1 MIAVTVRHRRA
12 AMRLAAATA
21 AALMFAADAGA
32 ETFSVKDVRFCDM
45 PGVERPCAALP
56 NDVVGFDSSFI
67 YRFISEGAQ
76 FPFDLFAWQT
86 FVALNWP
93 LDGEGRPLDVEL
105 GVRPSAPRRWQR
117 LARADD
123 VLPTAETPGACG
135 PEAPGTLTVTTF
147 RQADGLPLIDRALN
161 YVVYDIRLNAV
172 ARAYIEANNLGSR
185 NGQQAFLDAKKTV
198 GFPLGRYDDT
208 GARRGGGPGA
218 LVIKSAWRVLAGGAA
233 AESQSYFT
241 RPGRIAVSAADNADG
256 RARCIEA
263 TLALV
268 AMHVARR
275 TESGNGDKWIWS
287 SFEHVDNAPL
297 AANGREPNDLFEDT
311 YFPGGCRAPNAPTRD
326 FAFFRRGCA
335 NCVTNRTAS
344 ANWTWAA
351 APPYAKAFQQPGG
364 FGTQVTRC
372 WRIWS
377 GTSKINAFWRSRLA
391 GTVWANYRLLSAQ
404 WRGNYGGDEFFGN
417 GEVPRFL
424 ANPVIETAVQE
435 RRDGTCLGCH
445 ATARTTAGQE
455 ADFSFLLQRAR

>member
-1 MIAVTVRHRRA
+1 
-12 AMRLAAATA
+12 MRLAAATA

-105 GVRPSAPRRWQR
+105 GARPSAPRRWQR

>member
-1 MIAVTVRHRRA
+1 MRLSAAIAVLLLLVPHG
-12 AMRLAAATA
+12 
-21 AALMFAADAGA
+21 AGA
-32 ETFSVKDVRFCDM
+32 ETFTASNFSAKDVRFCDT

-67 YRFISEGAQ
+67 YRFLSEGAQ

-86 FVALNWP
+86 FAALNWP
-93 LDGEGRPLDVEL
+93 VDGDGQPLDVEL
-105 GVRPSAPRRWQR
+105 GARPAAARRWQR

-135 PEAPGTLTVTTF
+135 PEVPGTLSVATF

-161 YVVYDIRLNAV
+161 YVVYDVRMNAA
-172 ARAYIEANNLGSR
+172 ARSYIETNDLATR
-185 NGQQAFLDAKKTV
+185 AGQQAFRDAKKAV

-208 GARRGGGPGA
+208 DARRGGGPGA
-218 LVIKSAWRVLAGGAA
+218 LVIKSAWRVLAGRAA
-233 AESQSYFT
+233 AESTDYFT
-241 RPGRIAVSAADNADG
+241 RPGRIAVAAADSADG
-256 RARCIEA
+256 RARCIKA

-275 TESGNGDKWIWS
+275 TKSGNGDKWIWS
-287 SFEHVDNAPL
+287 TFQHVDNAPL
-297 AANGREPNDLFEDT
+297 AANGREPNDLFEDE
-311 YFPGGCRAPNAPTRD
+311 YFPGGCPAPQATARD
-326 FAFFRRGCA
+326 YAFFRAGCDD
-335 NCVTNRTAS
+335 CRPNRLPA

-351 APPYAKAFQQPGG
+351 APPYAKNFQQPGG

-372 WRIWS
+372 WRIWP
-377 GTSKINAFWRSRLA
+377 GTSKINAFWRTRLA

-417 GEVPRFL
+417 GEAPRFL
-424 ANPVIETAVQE
+424 ANPAIETYGQE

-445 ATARTTAGQE
+445 ATARTTAGQP
-455 ADFSFLLQRAR
+455 ANFSFLLQRAR